1 MKKVLFVIG
10 SLGVGGAESQ
20 MTLLACALVRR
31 GWRCDVF
38 ALEAQGPLRSVLEMN
53 GVFVHDGG
61 YDSTL
66 GRLEKIGLLVRA
78 FARLC
83 MCGRRLKP
91 DALHAYLPLT
101 NFLGALAG
109 RITGVQRIITSR
121 RALGTH
127 QDRRA
132 YWKRFDRMAN
142 WMSHRI
148 TANSRA
154 VVEDT
159 IRRDGA
165 DPAMLVHIP
174 NGLDVTRFDAMRD
187 CRLIE
192 REKLGL
198 SEDTLGVLS
207 VGNLIPYKGHADLL
221 NAISLISNGHLRL
234 RFYIVGEDRGIG
246 SELNALAAKLNI
258 EDRLVF
264 MGRRSDIPAIMS
276 AMDLFVLPSHEEGSS
291 NALLEAL
298 AAGLPVVA
306 SDVGGNREAL
316 RDGKFGVLVS
326 PRSPEDLASGI
337 QKLVQ
342 DTRAREFIRM
352 LAPVYVEEMYSIE
365 RMTDAHVM
373 LYGGAVDVAPSDRT
387 VTSA

>member
-1 MKKVLFVIG
+1 
-10 SLGVGGAESQ
+10 
-20 MTLLACALVRR
+20 MTLLACALIRR

-38 ALEAQGPLRSVLEMN
+38 ALEAQGPLRSVLERN
-53 GVFVHDGG
+53 GAFVHDGG
-61 YDSTL
+61 YDSAP
-66 GRLEKIGLLVRA
+66 GRLEKACLLVRA

-83 MCGRRLKP
+83 MCVRRLKP

-109 RITGVQRIITSR
+109 RITGVQRIVTSR

-132 YWKRFDRMAN
+132 YWKHFDCMAN

-148 TANSRA
+148 TANSHA

-174 NGLDVTRFDAMRD
+174 NGLDFTRFDAVRD

-198 SEDTLGVLS
+198 SEGTLGVLS

-221 NAISLISNGHLRL
+221 KAISLISNDQFRL

-246 SELNALAAKLNI
+246 SELNALAARLHI
-258 EDRLVF
+258 AERLVF
-264 MGRRSDIPAIMS
+264 MGSRSDIPAIMG

-306 SDVGGNREAL
+306 TDVGGNREAL
-316 RDGKFGVLVS
+316 QDGRFGVLVS
-326 PRSPEDLASGI
+326 PRDPEDLASGI

-342 DTRAREFIRM
+342 DTRARESIRM
-352 LAPVYVEEMYSIE
+352 LAPAYVEEMYSIE
-365 RMTDAHVM
+365 RMTDAHVL
-373 LYGGAVDVAPSDRT
+373 LYGGAVDMAPSDRT